1 MPNKYRINEKLE
13 PQELHKLL
21 TSRRATAEDDTAA
34 QNKLMDAIATE
45 IVMKAKFICAVKI
58 LPEPIKKS
66 DGTYDADDNAN
77 VSFMLLENEKFGKI
91 FPVFT
96 DESELEK
103 CDVFSNYYTII
114 TDFDF
119 ISGVIADGGAC
130 EGMMVNPFDDNM
142 FISRNAV
149 SKWREKKQILRT
161 GRANH
166 IIRENTPV
174 DVYTPVPYPLQLSN
188 KLCEIA
194 KQLPE
199 VNAIWLRGITLN
211 GDRGYLLVLDAPQP
225 ERFYDVFGVAG
236 KDFIGKLPLHIVPLN
251 GDLGKKATLNVLPT
265 YSK

>member
-21 TSRRATAEDDTAA
+21 TTRRATAEDDTAS

-45 IVMKAKFICAVKI
+45 IVMKANFVCAVKI
-58 LPEPIKKS
+58 SPEPIKEN
-66 DGTYDADDNAN
+66 DGTYKLDDNAK

-96 DESELEK
+96 DDSELEK
-103 CDVFSNYYTII
+103 CDAFGEHYTII
-114 TDFDF
+114 TDFDY

-130 EGMMVNPFDDNM
+130 EGMMINPFDDNL

-149 SKWREKKQILRT
+149 SKWREKKQVLRT

-166 IIRENTPV
+166 IITGNTPV
-174 DVYTPVPYPLQLSN
+174 DVYTPNPYPLKLSN

-194 KQLPE
+194 KKLPE
-199 VNAIWLRGITLN
+199 VNALWLRGITLN
-211 GDRGYLLVLDAPQP
+211 GDQGYLLVINAQQP
-225 ERFYDVFGVAG
+225 ERFYDIFGIAG
-236 KDFIGKLPLHIVPLN
+236 KEFIGKFPLHIVPLN
-251 GDLGKKATLNVLPT
+251 GDLGRKATLNVLPI